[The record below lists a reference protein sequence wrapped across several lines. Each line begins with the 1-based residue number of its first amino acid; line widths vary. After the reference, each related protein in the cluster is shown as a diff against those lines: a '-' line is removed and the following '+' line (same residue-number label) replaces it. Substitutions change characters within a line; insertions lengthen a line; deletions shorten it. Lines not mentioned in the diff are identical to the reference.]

1 MADKEPYLVVDD
13 YGTGDIWFVLLATS
27 AEQIHERLPSSTITV
42 WAPASKPDYLATFAA
57 VILAGA
63 IVHAVS

>member
-1 MADKEPYLVVDD
+1 MNWSNALAIAVPALALFAIVAVPGELRWLGRP
-13 YGTGDIWFVLLATS
+13 WFMKG
-27 AEQIHERLPSSTITV
+27 HPRRR
-42 WAPASKPDYLATFAA
+42 YLATFAA